1 MRHSPSPRTRSHYRR
16 AAGRALRTAAA
27 VLMISASTACFTPE
41 PGPDGDGERRLR
53 MAMAGPPNRRLSPFS
68 QDAWRG
74 AQLGASET
82 LVNIDQVGSVTP
94 GLAESWSQ
102 VDATTV
108 RLKLRGG
115 VSFHDG
121 TALTA
126 AHAAH
131 SLTHAIA
138 AKPVLR
144 ALVSVRLTAT
154 AVGGNMLELRTARPD
169 PVLLHR
175 LASPQLVILAPKAY
189 GRDPGSPDPVGA
201 GTGPYRFTSLQS
213 TSAATLERNDDYWG
227 GRPALAGVDVRFLPD
242 GSARVGALRAGE
254 VDVVNQVPI
263 AQLPNLDER
272 RLIEVPLPR
281 TVSLYLVTATGRPF
295 ADPSLRAAARAA
307 VDQTMIANSVYERR
321 VDPGVGLF
329 GPASVWAAARERAA
343 ARATASPPATPGDP
357 SGKKITLATYPDKPE
372 LPETASALAAA
383 LTTRGF
389 VVETVVRD
397 YLTIEPDL
405 LAGRFDAV
413 ILSRSYLLDVND
425 PIAYLTS
432 DFSCAGS
439 YNLARFCAPDF
450 DARLAAAD
458 DRTDL
463 PSRHAA
469 ALAFEAELVNR
480 AVVVPLVHDR
490 ARFAAAAGVTGLA
503 TDPYE
508 RTLVTVHTTLR

>member
-1 MRHSPSPRTRSHYRR
+1 
-16 AAGRALRTAAA
+16 
-27 VLMISASTACFTPE
+27 
-41 PGPDGDGERRLR
+41 
-53 MAMAGPPNRRLSPFS
+53 MAGPPNRRLSPFS

>member
-1 MRHSPSPRTRSHYRR
+1 MRHPPFPHPRPHYRR
-16 AAGRALRTAAA
+16 AAGRVLRAAVA
-27 VLMISASTACFTPE
+27 VLMTSASAACFTSE

-53 MAMAGPPNRRLSPFS
+53 VALAGPPNRRLSPFS

-82 LVNIDQVGSVTP
+82 LVTIDQAGAVTP
-94 GLAESWSQ
+94 SLAESWSQ
-102 VDATTV
+102 VDASTV
-108 RLKLRGG
+108 RLKLRAG

-131 SLTHAIA
+131 SLAHAIA

-144 ALVSVRLTAT
+144 ALVSVRLTVT
-154 AVGGNMLELRTARPD
+154 AVGDDTLELHTARPD

-189 GRDPGSPDPVGA
+189 GRDPSSPDPIGA

-242 GSARVGALRAGE
+242 GSARVGALRVGE
-254 VDVVNQVPI
+254 VDVINQVPI
-263 AQLPNLDER
+263 AQLPNLGDR

-281 TVSLYLVTATGRPF
+281 TVSLYLVGAAGRTF
-295 ADPSLRAAARAA
+295 ADPGLRAAARAA
-307 VDQTMIANSVYERR
+307 VDQTMIAKSVYEKR

-329 GPASVWAAARERAA
+329 GPASGWAAARDRAA
-343 ARATASPPATPGDP
+343 ARDTASPPATPGDP
-357 SGKKITLATYPDKPE
+357 AGRKIMLATYPDKPE
-372 LPETASALAAA
+372 LPEIASALAAA
-383 LTTRGF
+383 LTARGF
-389 VVETVVRD
+389 AVETVVRD
-397 YLTIEPDL
+397 YLTIEPDI

-469 ALAFEAELVNR
+469 ALALEAELVNR

-508 RTLVTVHTTLR
+508 RTLITVDTSLR

>member
-1 MRHSPSPRTRSHYRR
+1 
-16 AAGRALRTAAA
+16 
-27 VLMISASTACFTPE
+27 MISTSAACFTSE
-41 PGPDGDGERRLR
+41 PGPDHHGDRRLR
-53 MAMAGPPNRRLSPFS
+53 VGLAGPPHRQLSPFS

-82 LVNIDQVGSVTP
+82 LVNIDQAGDVTP
-94 GLAESWSQ
+94 GLAESWSH

-121 TALTA
+121 TALTP

-131 SLTHAIA
+131 SLARAIA

-144 ALVSVRLTAT
+144 ALVGVALTAT
-154 AVGGNMLELRTARPD
+154 AVGGDTLELRTARPD

-189 GRDPGSPDPVGA
+189 ARDPGSPDPVGA
-201 GTGPYRFTSLQS
+201 GTGPYRFTSLQG

-227 GRPALAGVDVRFLPD
+227 GRPALAGVDVRFLPE
-242 GSARVGALRAGE
+242 GSARVGALRSGE

-263 AQLPNLDER
+263 AQLPQLGDL

-281 TVSLYLVTATGRPF
+281 TISLYLVTAGGRTF
-295 ADPSLRAAARAA
+295 ADPGLRAAVRAA
-307 VDQTMIANSVYERR
+307 ADQTMIAKGVFEGRA
-321 VDPGVGLF
+321 DPAVGLF
-329 GPASVWAAARERAA
+329 GPASVWAAGDRAA
-343 ARATASPPATPGDP
+343 ARATAPPPATPGDP
-357 SGKKITLATYPDKPE
+357 SGRKITLATYPDKPE
-372 LPETASALAAA
+372 LPEAASVLAAT
-383 LTTRGF
+383 LTARGF

-397 YLTIEPDL
+397 YLTIEPEV

-425 PIAYLTS
+425 PIAFLAS
-432 DFSCAGS
+432 DYSCAGS
-439 YNLARFCAPDF
+439 YNLARFCDPGF
-450 DARLAAAD
+450 DSRLAVAD
-458 DRTDL
+458 GRTDL
-463 PSRHAA
+463 PSRHTA
-469 ALAFEAELVNR
+469 ALALEAELVNR

-490 ARFAAAAGVTGLA
+490 ARLAAAAGVTGLA

-508 RTLVTVHTTLR
+508 RTLVTVRTSLR